1 MLKTNFQYQVIGA
14 GEGNRTPVV
23 SLEGFCST
31 IELHPLKP
39 HTEIENPFGEIVGG
53 GGWIRTIVDESRRI
67 YSPLHLTALPP
78 LHRTL
83 PQEYND
89 KSA

>member
-1 MLKTNFQYQVIGA
+1 MLKTKINIKEIGA

-31 IELHPLKP
+31 IELHPHLPNIEIKKP
-39 HTEIENPFGEIVGG
+39 LRGDLSGG

-78 LHRTL
+78 LRKILTRNEDCY
-83 PQEYND
+83 P
-89 KSA
+89 